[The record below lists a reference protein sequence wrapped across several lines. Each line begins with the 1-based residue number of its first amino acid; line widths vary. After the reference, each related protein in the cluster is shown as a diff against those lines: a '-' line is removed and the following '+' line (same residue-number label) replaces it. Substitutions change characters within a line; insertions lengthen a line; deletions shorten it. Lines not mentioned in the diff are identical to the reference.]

1 MVCRLAREAAL
12 SWLFFVALS
21 VVVSSAGARSASR
34 PVPAHTA
41 AACADYPD
49 QTAAQRA
56 A

>member
-1 MVCRLAREAAL
+1 MVRRLSREAAL
-12 SWLFFVALS
+12 SWLVFVALS
-21 VVVSSAGARSASR
+21 VVVSSAGARPASR

-49 QTAAQRA
+49 QAAAERA